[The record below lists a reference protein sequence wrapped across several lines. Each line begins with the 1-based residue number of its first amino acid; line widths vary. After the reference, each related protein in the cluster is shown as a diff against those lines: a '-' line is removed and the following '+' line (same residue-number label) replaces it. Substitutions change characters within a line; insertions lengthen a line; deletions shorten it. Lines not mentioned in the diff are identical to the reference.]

1 MALRRVRQ
9 KTPRASGPQQASL
22 YQPLVSRLSRPPLR
36 AARPSRPQ
44 ALSFFAFDGR
54 VVEIGLFSIGLG
66 RISGLA
72 CVKYLLKVG
81 SVLVIGLQKGR
92 IGSARAIGSG

>member
-1 MALRRVRQ
+1 
-9 KTPRASGPQQASL
+9 
-22 YQPLVSRLSRPPLR
+22 
-36 AARPSRPQ
+36 
-44 ALSFFAFDGR
+44 
-54 VVEIGLFSIGLG
+54 LG

-92 IGSARAIGSG
+92 IGSARARGSG